1 MANKVRI
8 GIIGAGSIFRSRHF
22 PGLAKIGDAEV
33 VAICNRSEASAGAIA
48 REFDLSPRLM
58 SDPNALIGSED
69 VDAVMIGTWPYRHC
83 EYVLASLDAGKHVFV
98 QARMAMNLREAK
110 AMYARAQE
118 TGLVTQICP
127 SPMAMKGDW
136 FIQRLIREG
145 YLGDIYHVYTRSF
158 SGDSCDPDNLLHWR
172 QIDRY
177 SGLNALNMGILVE
190 IVQRW
195 AGQMK
200 TISAHAETF
209 IRTRPLD
216 NGQGKGP
223 VERPDSVHI
232 MGQMEN
238 GAQAAFLFSSV
249 ARFGMDPQV
258 ELYGSE
264 GTLVYKLD
272 NDTILGG
279 QAGDSGL
286 SEISIPDDE
295 AREWTVEQ
303 DFVNAIQGGSPGD
316 TTFEAGLKYMAFT
329 EAVFRSVERG
339 GVVRLPLV
347 D

>member
-1 MANKVRI
+1 MADKVRI
-8 GIIGAGSIFRSRHF
+8 GIIGAGGIFRSRHF

-48 REFDLSPRLM
+48 REFGLSPRLM
-58 SDPNALIGSED
+58 SDPYALIGNDD

-110 AMYARAQE
+110 SMYARAQE

-158 SGDSCDPDNLLHWR
+158 SGDSCDPDNPLHWR

-209 IRTRPLD
+209 IRTRLLD
-216 NGQGKGP
+216 SGQGTGP

-249 ARFGMDPQV
+249 ARFGTDPQV

-272 NDTILGG
+272 SDTILGG

-303 DFVNAIQGGSPGD
+303 DFVSAIQGGPPGD

-339 GVVRLPLV
+339 AVARLPLV

>member
-1 MANKVRI
+1 MADKVRI
-8 GIIGAGSIFRSRHF
+8 GIIGAGGIFRSRHF

-48 REFDLSPRLM
+48 REFGLSPRLM
-58 SDPNALIGSED
+58 SDPYALIGSED

-158 SGDSCDPDNLLHWR
+158 SGDSCDPDNPLHWR

-216 NGQGKGP
+216 TVRGRDRWNAPIRCISWGRWKTARRPHFCFPPWRGSAWIRRWNSTAARGPWSTSWTAIPFWAGKPETAGCPKSPFRTTRHASGP
-223 VERPDSVHI
+223 WNR
-232 MGQMEN
+232 
-238 GAQAAFLFSSV
+238 
-249 ARFGMDPQV
+249 
-258 ELYGSE
+258 
-264 GTLVYKLD
+264 
-272 NDTILGG
+272 
-279 QAGDSGL
+279 
-286 SEISIPDDE
+286 IS
-295 AREWTVEQ
+295 
-303 DFVNAIQGGSPGD
+303 
-316 TTFEAGLKYMAFT
+316 
-329 EAVFRSVERG
+329 
-339 GVVRLPLV
+339 
-347 D
+347 

>member
-1 MANKVRI
+1 MSGKIRI
-8 GIIGAGSIFRSRHF
+8 GIIGAGGIFRSRHF

-33 VAICNRSEASAGAIA
+33 AAICNRSEASAGAIA
-48 REFDLSPRLM
+48 REFGLSPRLM
-58 SDPNALIGSED
+58 TDPYALIGSED

-158 SGDSCDPDNLLHWR
+158 SGDSCDPDNPLHWR

-216 NGQGKGP
+216 NGQGTGP

-232 MGQMEN
+232 MGEMEN

-272 NDTILGG
+272 SDTILCGR
-279 QAGDSGL
+279 AGDGGL
-286 SEISIPDDE
+286 SEISIPVDE

-303 DFVNAIQGGSPGD
+303 DFVSAIQGGPPGD

>member
-1 MANKVRI
+1 
-8 GIIGAGSIFRSRHF
+8 
-22 PGLAKIGDAEV
+22 
-33 VAICNRSEASAGAIA
+33 
-48 REFDLSPRLM
+48 
-58 SDPNALIGSED
+58 
-69 VDAVMIGTWPYRHC
+69 
-83 EYVLASLDAGKHVFV
+83 
-98 QARMAMNLREAK
+98 MNLREAK
-110 AMYARAQE
+110 SMYARAQE

-158 SGDSCDPDNLLHWR
+158 SGDSCDPDNPLHWR

-216 NGQGKGP
+216 NGQGNGP

-272 NDTILGG
+272 SDTILGG
-279 QAGDSGL
+279 RVGDVGL

-303 DFVNAIQGGSPGD
+303 DFVSAIQGGSPGD

-339 GVVRLPLV
+339 SVVRLPLV

>member
-1 MANKVRI
+1 MSDRIRI
-8 GIIGAGSIFRSRHF
+8 GIIGAGGIFRSRHF

-48 REFDLSPRLM
+48 REFGLSPRLM
-58 SDPNALIGSED
+58 TDPRALISSED
-69 VDAVMIGTWPYRHC
+69 VDAVMIGAWPYRHC

-110 AMYARAQE
+110 AMYARARE

-145 YLGDIYHVYTRSF
+145 YLGDVYHVYTRSF
-158 SGDSCDPDNLLHWR
+158 SGDNCDPDQPLHWR

-200 TISAHAETF
+200 SISAHAETF
-209 IRTRPLD
+209 IRTRPLAD
-216 NGQGKGP
+216 GQGSGP

-249 ARFGMDPQV
+249 ARFGVDPQV

-264 GTLVYKLD
+264 GTLIYKLD
-272 NDTILGG
+272 SDTILGG
-279 QAGDSGL
+279 RAGDSGL
-286 SEISIPDDE
+286 SVMRIPDDE

-303 DFVNAIQGGSPGD
+303 DFVSAIRGGPPGD

-339 GVVRLPLV
+339 GVVHLPLV

>member
-1 MANKVRI
+1 MADKVRI
-8 GIIGAGSIFRSRHF
+8 GIIGAGGIFRSRHF

-33 VAICNRSEASAGAIA
+33 AAVCNRSEASAGAIA
-48 REFDLSPRLM
+48 REFGLSPRLM
-58 SDPNALIGSED
+58 TDPYALIGSED

-98 QARMAMNLREAK
+98 QARMAMNLGEAK
-110 AMYARAQE
+110 SMYAKAQE

-158 SGDSCDPDNLLHWR
+158 SGDGCDPDNPLHWR

-216 NGQGKGP
+216 NDLGTGP

-232 MGQMEN
+232 IGEMEN

-249 ARFGMDPQV
+249 ARFGTDPQV

-264 GTLVYKLD
+264 GTLIYKLD
-272 NDTILGG
+272 SDSILGG

-286 SEISIPDDE
+286 SEISIPVDE

-303 DFVNAIQGGSPGD
+303 DFVSAIQGGPPGD
-316 TTFEAGLKYMAFT
+316 TTFEAGLNYMAFT

>member
-1 MANKVRI
+1 MSGKIRI
-8 GIIGAGSIFRSRHF
+8 GIIGAGGIFRSRHF
-22 PGLAKIGDAEV
+22 PGLAKIGDAEL

-48 REFDLSPRLM
+48 REFGLSPRLM
-58 SDPNALIGSED
+58 TDPNALIGSED

-83 EYVLASLDAGKHVFV
+83 EYALASLDAGKHVFV

-158 SGDSCDPDNLLHWR
+158 SGDSCDPDNPLHWR

-200 TISAHAETF
+200 SISAHAETF
-209 IRTRPLD
+209 IRTRSLAD
-216 NGQGKGP
+216 GQGRGP

-238 GAQAAFLFSSV
+238 GAQAAFLFSSM
-249 ARFGMDPQV
+249 ARFGIDPQV

-264 GTLVYKLD
+264 GTLIYKLD
-272 NDTILGG
+272 SDTILGG
-279 QAGDSGL
+279 RAGDSGL

-303 DFVNAIQGGSPGD
+303 DFVSAIQGGPPGD

>member
-1 MANKVRI
+1 MSDKIRI
-8 GIIGAGSIFRSRHF
+8 GIIGAGGIFRSRHF
-22 PGLAKIGDAEV
+22 PGLAKIADAEV

-48 REFDLSPRLM
+48 REFGLSPRLM
-58 SDPNALIGSED
+58 TDPRALISSQD

-110 AMYARAQE
+110 AMYARARE

-136 FIQRLIREG
+136 LIQRLIGEG

-158 SGDSCDPDNLLHWR
+158 SGDNCDPEQPLHWR

-209 IRTRPLD
+209 TRTRPLD
-216 NGQGKGP
+216 DGQGRGP

-249 ARFGMDPQV
+249 ARFGTDPQV

-264 GTLVYKLD
+264 GTLIYKLD
-272 NDTILGG
+272 SDTILGG
-279 QAGDSGL
+279 RAGDGGL
-286 SEISIPDDE
+286 SVIPIPDDE

-303 DFVNAIQGGSPGD
+303 DFVSAIRGGPPGD

-339 GVVRLPLV
+339 GVVHLPVV